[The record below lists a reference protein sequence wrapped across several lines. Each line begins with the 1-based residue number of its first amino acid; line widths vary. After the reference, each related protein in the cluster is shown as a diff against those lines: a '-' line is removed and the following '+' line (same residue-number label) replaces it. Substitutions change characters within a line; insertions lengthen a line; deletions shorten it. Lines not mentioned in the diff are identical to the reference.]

1 MPLLSVKDLA
11 VTFATDD
18 GVVRAVNGLSFDIE
32 PGKTLGIVGESGSG
46 KSVTALSIMRLIAM
60 PAGRIERGEIIFN
73 GQDLLKLGEAQM
85 RHIRGNKIAMIFQ
98 DPMTSLN
105 PVLTVGDQIMETIML
120 HQHKSR
126 AEAYKRAI
134 EMLEMVRIPE
144 PEKRMG
150 SYPHQFSGGMRQRV
164 MIAMALSCDPE
175 LLIADEP
182 TTALDVTI
190 QAQILDL
197 MNDLQKRLNSA
208 IIMITHDL
216 GVVAE
221 VCEKVLVMYGGNMVE
236 YGTAEQIF
244 ADPKHPYT
252 VGLLDSLPRLDEG
265 GNRRLVPIEGQP
277 PNLLR
282 LPAGCAFAP
291 RCPYALPDHAIIPP
305 PVIDFGAGHVARCT
319 LYNEEPGLN
328 IRAAAER
335 LKAASASAKEAALTA
350 AAAAS
355 LAAGRSSGSPTDG

>member
-1 MPLLSVKDLA
+1 MPLLSVKDLE
-11 VTFATDD
+11 VTFSTDD
-18 GVVRAVNGLSFDIE
+18 GIVRAVNGLSFDIE

-46 KSVTALSIMRLIAM
+46 KSVTALSIMRLISM
-60 PAGRIERGEIIFN
+60 PPGRIEKGEIIFN
-73 GQDLLKLGEAQM
+73 GTDLLKVGEAQM
-85 RHIRGNKIAMIFQ
+85 RSIRGNKIAMIFQ

-105 PVLTVGDQIMETIML
+105 PVLTIGDQIMETIML

-126 AEAYKRAI
+126 HDAYKRAI
-134 EMLEMVRIPE
+134 EMLELVRIPE
-144 PEKRMG
+144 PQKRIK

-221 VCEKVLVMYGGNMVE
+221 VCEKVLVMYAGNMVE
-236 YGTAEQIF
+236 YGTADQIF
-244 ADPKHPYT
+244 SDPKHPYT
-252 VGLLDSLPRLDEG
+252 LGLLDSLPRLDEG
-265 GNRRLVPIEGQP
+265 GQRRLVPIEGQP

-305 PVIDFGAGHVARCT
+305 PVIDFGNGHLARCT
-319 LYNEEPGLN
+319 LYNEEPGLR
-328 IRAAAER
+328 IRAEAER
-335 LKAASASAKEAALTA
+335 LKLASAAAKEKARQA
-350 AAAAS
+350 AAEAVS
-355 LAAGRSSGSPTDG
+355 LPGDAGRG